1 MVIAVIGAG
10 SAIAAE
16 YGGEVGA
23 ETAGQKLNAD
33 SRFNPDNALRLNSMS
48 YYMTGDLWFKNS
60 FNPDANGFV
69 KIQTQYR
76 PASFRRDE
84 QKEKIILREVYLD
97 FLGDICN
104 IRVGKQYLKW
114 GDGVFFNPA
123 DVINASRDPLR
134 PIDEAAGN
142 PVAHLSIPI
151 KSYATIDFLG
161 VVRYGSRSF
170 SDIPAVCRISS
181 GAGPVGA
188 FVYGVAQRHRKPVF
202 GYDVNSVFAFTEE
215 TDAVI
220 YTEGIIR
227 RESDMKFVE
236 TDGTV
241 SQRGDGR
248 YWGTAAGMRINMK
261 FPALRRFD
269 SWSLVAEYY
278 RCNENWNRSEY
289 GNMYDNLPG
298 NSGLGAYYAEF
309 RGGRQ
314 YVYGGLSVSNAV
326 LNYLTVECGAV
337 LNCGDRSGIAM
348 ERVSYQYN
356 DNTEIGSRG
365 EFYFG
370 KRESEFGNAVI
381 SRRVSGYAKISF

>member
-1 MVIAVIGAG
+1 MIAVAGAATA
-10 SAIAAE
+10 SAAE

-23 ETAGQKLNAD
+23 DAAGQKLNAN
-33 SRFNPDNALRLNSMS
+33 SRFNPDNALRLNTMS
-48 YYMTGDLWFKNS
+48 YCMTGDMWFKNA
-60 FNPDANGFV
+60 FNPNANGFV
-69 KIQTQYR
+69 KIQAQYR
-76 PASFRRDE
+76 PASFQKYE
-84 QKEKIILREVYLD
+84 QKEKIIIREIYLD
-97 FLGDICN
+97 FLGDFCN
-104 IRVGKQYLKW
+104 MRIGKQYLKW

-123 DVINASRDPLR
+123 DVINVSHDPLR
-134 PIDEAAGN
+134 PIDEAEGN
-142 PVAHLSIPI
+142 PVAHVSFPI

-161 VVRYGSRSF
+161 VVRDGSRSF

-181 GAGPVGA
+181 GVGPVGA

-202 GYDVNSVFAFTEE
+202 GYDVNSVVAFTEE

-220 YTEGIIR
+220 YAEGIFR

-236 TDGTV
+236 SDGTV
-241 SQRGDGR
+241 SRRDSGR

-261 FPALRRFD
+261 FPSLRRFD
-269 SWSLVAEYY
+269 SWSFVAEYY
-278 RCNENWNRSEY
+278 RCNENWNASEY

-314 YVYGGLSVSNAV
+314 YVYGGLSVSNAIF
-326 LNYLTVECGAV
+326 NYLTMECGAV

-348 ERVSYQYN
+348 ERVSYQYD

-365 EFYFG
+365 EVYFG
-370 KRESEFGNAVI
+370 KNRSEFGNAVTT
-381 SRRVSGYAKISF
+381 RRVSGYAKISF